1 VDCDELDCFMILATE
16 LHFGR
21 TAERMR
27 LSRARVSQ
35 LIQRLERRV
44 GAPLFARTSRR
55 VSLTT
60 LGRRLHDDLEPHQRG
75 IKTAM
80 ARAIAAA
87 KGIDEVL
94 LVGFTNPL
102 TGEAVVKAAEAM
114 KDEHPEVAVE
124 ICEVPFNDPFGLL
137 RKGEFDVQLTAFPV
151 QESDLGSGPVLLSE
165 PRTLA
170 VHSGHP
176 LAARDQVTAEDLAG
190 VVLLGFEG
198 EPPGYW
204 RDFHAPSRTPSG
216 KEIRRGNAVANFQ
229 EALTLVGAG
238 MGALLSPAHAAVY
251 HPRASVAY
259 VPLVAEP
266 VEYGLVWRA
275 GDENRA
281 VRAFADTARR
291 VVG

>member
-1 VDCDELDCFMILATE
+1 MDCDELDCFLILATE

-35 LIQRLERRV
+35 LVQRLERRV

-60 LGRRLHDDLEPHQRG
+60 LGRRLRDDLEPHQRG
-75 IKTAM
+75 IKAALT
-80 ARAIAAA
+80 RAIAAA

-102 TGEAVVKAAEAM
+102 TGEAVVRAAEAM
-114 KDEHPEVAVE
+114 KGEHPQLAVE

-137 RKGEFDVQLTAFPV
+137 RRGEFDVQLTAFPV
-151 QESDLGSGPVLLSE
+151 READLDAGPVLLSE
-165 PRTLA
+165 RRVLA
-170 VHSGHP
+170 VHKGHP
-176 LAARDQVTAEDLAG
+176 FARRAEVSAEDLAE
-190 VVLLGFEG
+190 VALLDFEG
-198 EPPGYW
+198 EPPSYW
-204 RDFHAPSRTPSG
+204 RDFHAPARTPSG
-216 KEIRRGNAVANFQ
+216 REIPRGAMVGNFQ

-238 MGALLSPAHAAVY
+238 VGAFLSPAHAADY
-251 HPRASVAY
+251 HPRPNVVY
-259 VPLVAEP
+259 VPLAAEP
-266 VEYGLVWRA
+266 VDYGLVWRA

-281 VRAFADTARR
+281 VRAFADTARK
-291 VVG
+291 VVV